1 MTETTIVDA
10 IESRVLTV
18 PDTAHEVIEQT
29 AESIF
34 EEVTEMLGP
43 IFDQMTWCEEEIAA
57 AQARHPERADEIWH
71 SFPLLRPTNDLM
83 AREPVYRAHC
93 REILER
99 VATGS
104 DTRAATA
111 IEVLMVMRETSLIA
125 PLTTAATGLYFR
137 MWKAAGLPDIDPEGH
152 AAADLTHYE
161 AIAGAQIDEHETEV
175 RRRIRREDRIA
186 EKQITCCGKHNGE
199 PVQCRF
205 TAAEPEEHAPET
217 VASRPDGPAEQLA
230 LL

>member
-1 MTETTIVDA
+1 MTETTIIDA
-10 IESRVLTV
+10 VESRALTV
-18 PDTAHEVIEQT
+18 LDSTREVIEQT
-29 AESIF
+29 AEAIF
-34 EEVTEMLGP
+34 GEVTEMLGP
-43 IFDQMTWCEEEIAA
+43 IFEQMSWCEEEIAA

-83 AREPVYRAHC
+83 VREPVYRAHC

-99 VATGS
+99 IVTGA

-111 IEVLMVMRETSLIA
+111 IEVLMVMRQTSLIA
-125 PLTTAATGLYFR
+125 PLTPAATGLYFR

-152 AAADLTHYE
+152 AVADLTHYE

-175 RRRIRREDRIA
+175 RRRIRHEDRIA
-186 EKQITCCGKHNGE
+186 EQHITCCGMHNGE
-199 PVQCRF
+199 PVDCRF
-205 TAAEPEEHAPET
+205 SATEPALEAAAPFT
-217 VASRPDGPAEQLA
+217 DGPADQLV

>member
-1 MTETTIVDA
+1 MTETTIIEA
-10 IESRVLTV
+10 IESQALTV
-18 PDTAHEVIEQT
+18 PDTTREVIEQT

-34 EEVTEMLGP
+34 GEVTEMLGP

-83 AREPVYRAHC
+83 TREPVYRAHC

-99 VATGS
+99 IATGG
-104 DTRAATA
+104 DTRTGTA

-125 PLTTAATGLYFR
+125 PLTTAAAGLYFR
-137 MWKAAGLPDIDPEGH
+137 MWEAAGLPEIDPEGH
-152 AAADLTHYE
+152 VAADLSHYE
-161 AIAGAQIDEHETEV
+161 AIAGSQIDEHEREV
-175 RRRIRREDRIA
+175 RRRIRREDRTA
-186 EKQITCCGKHNGE
+186 ETPITCCGLHNGE
-199 PVQCRF
+199 PVRCRF
-205 TAAEPEEHAPET
+205 AASEDAPRALEDA
-217 VASRPDGPAEQLA
+217 VAQAGPAEQLA

>member
-1 MTETTIVDA
+1 MTETTINDA
-10 IESRVLTV
+10 EQSRAHAVLDSTR
-18 PDTAHEVIEQT
+18 EVIELS
-29 AESIF
+29 AEAIF
-34 EEVTEMLGP
+34 GEVTEMLGP
-43 IFDQMTWCEEEIAA
+43 IFEQMSWCEEEIAA

-71 SFPLLRPTNDLM
+71 SFRLLQPTNDLM

-93 REILER
+93 REILDR
-99 VATGS
+99 VATGG
-104 DTRAATA
+104 DTRSATA

-186 EKQITCCGKHNGE
+186 EKNITCCGMHNGE

-205 TAAEPEEHAPET
+205 AAAEPEEHAPEP
-217 VASRPDGPAEQLA
+217 VGSLPDGPAEQLA